1 MPRCIS
7 PVPDTSS
14 TDPVAAAK
22 LRRRSLVR
30 GATVAAGVAFIVGAL
45 TALQS
50 RINGE
55 LAVATT
61 SGVQAAVVS
70 FGTGWILLTV
80 VLALS
85 PAMRTGLRT
94 VIRDL
99 REGALRWWQV
109 AGGVLGGFFVAVQ
122 SVTVPVIGVAI
133 FTVAVVAG
141 QVTNSIV
148 VDRIGLGPAGRQ
160 PVTFARVASAI
171 LALTAVAV
179 AVSDR
184 LGPSASSA
192 VIPVIVALT
201 AGLAIA
207 VQQAINGRVG
217 AAAHNAWTATWLNF
231 TLGTVMLGA
240 VLGLAWGLTDLDPG
254 PLPAG
259 PWWLYLGGSIG
270 VLFIAAATWIVQRLG
285 VLLFA
290 LLTITGQ
297 LSGALILD
305 WIAPAADVEVQIT
318 LVVGVAIAGLA
329 VLVGSL
335 SSWAPRLGRAVGH

>member
-1 MPRCIS
+1 M
-7 PVPDTSS
+7 TG
-14 TDPVAAAK
+14 AG
-22 LRRRSLVR
+22 LGRRSLLQ
-30 GATVAAGVAFIVGAL
+30 GATVAASVAFIVGAL

-70 FGTGWILLTV
+70 FGTGWILLTL
-80 VLALS
+80 VLAFS
-85 PAMRTGLRT
+85 PAMRRGLRT
-94 VIRDL
+94 VVRDL
-99 REGALRWWQV
+99 RDGALRWWQV
-109 AGGVLGGFFVAVQ
+109 AGGLLGAFFVAVQ

-160 PVTFARVASAI
+160 PVTPARVASAV
-171 LALTAVAV
+171 LAIAAVAV

-184 LGPSASSA
+184 LGSSPSGA
-192 VIPVIVALT
+192 VIPVIVALM

-217 AAAHNAWTATWLNF
+217 AAAHNAWTAAWLNF

-240 VLGLAWGLTDLDPG
+240 VLGLAWSVTDFDPG

-270 VLFIAAATWIVQRLG
+270 VLFIAAAAWIVQRLG

-305 WIAPAADVEVQIT
+305 WVAPAAEVDVQLT

-335 SSWAPRLGRAVGH
+335 PSWAPRLARAVGH